1 MKRSLCCQCL
11 RPLTVCFCHTI
22 HVVDNHW
29 PIIILQHAGETNR
42 AIGTAKIAQLS
53 LKNCQTYI
61 YQTHIKLNHTKQ
73 TKNDKLSDTQTR
85 EHNKRLVE
93 SICEQAP
100 LLVYPGDNSITVEQL
115 ATDVN
120 KKPQTQDKAP
130 LLFIDGTWRKSRRML
145 YECPALAAL
154 PRVSLLSGQASRY
167 LIRKVPNDSALSTV
181 EAIAASLSA
190 LEGSKDKYQS
200 LLNSMDWMIEQQIK
214 AMGEEKYQRNYLKN
228 N

>member
-1 MKRSLCCQCL
+1 MKRSLCSQCL

-29 PIIILQHAGETNR
+29 PIIILQHAGETDR

-61 YQTHIKLNHTKQ
+61 YQPQPHTK
-73 TKNDKLSDTQTR
+73 TKQSKGGKFSDTQAS
-85 EHNKRLVE
+85 EQNKRLIE
-93 SICEQAP
+93 SICEQSP
-100 LLVYPGDNSITVEQL
+100 LLVYPGDNSAPIEQL
-115 ATDVN
+115 ATEVN
-120 KKPQTQDKAP
+120 KKPQTQDKPP

-154 PRVSLLSGQASRY
+154 PRVSLQTGRASRY
-167 LIRKVPNDSALSTV
+167 LIRKTPNDSALSTV

-190 LEGSKDKYQS
+190 LEDSEDIYQS

-214 AMGEEKYQRNYLKN
+214 AMGEQKYQRNYLKN

>member
-1 MKRSLCCQCL
+1 MKRSLCSQCL

-61 YQTHIKLNHTKQ
+61 YQTQPHTQTKQ
-73 TKNDKLSDTQTR
+73 SKGDKFSDTQIS
-85 EHNKRLVE
+85 EQNKRLVE
-93 SICEQAP
+93 SICEQSP
-100 LLVYPGDNSITVEQL
+100 LLVYPGDNSAPIEQL
-115 ATDVN
+115 ATEVN
-120 KKPQTQDKAP
+120 KKPQTQDKPP

-154 PRVSLLSGQASRY
+154 HRVSLQSGQASRY

-214 AMGEEKYQRNYLKN
+214 AMGEEKCQRNYLKN

>member
-1 MKRSLCCQCL
+1 MKRSLCSQCL

-22 HVVDNHW
+22 EVVDNHW
-29 PIIILQHAGETNR
+29 PVIILQHAGETNR

-53 LKNCQTYI
+53 LKNCQTCI
-61 YQTHIKLNHTKQ
+61 YQPQ
-73 TKNDKLSDTQTR
+73 NDKLSDTQASEQNNR
-85 EHNKRLVE
+85 VID
-93 SICEQAP
+93 SICEQSP
-100 LLVYPGDNSITVEQL
+100 FLVYPGDHSISIEQL
-115 ATDVN
+115 ATEVN
-120 KKPQTQDKAP
+120 KKPQIQDKPP

-154 PRVSLLSGQASRY
+154 PRFSLQTGQASRY
-167 LIRKVPNDSALSTV
+167 LIRKVPNAFALSTV
-181 EAIAASLSA
+181 EAITASLSG
-190 LEGSKDKYQS
+190 LEGREDKYQS